1 MWFGTQLSWFF
12 LSSWKLLFHCQP
24 HTKIVSQPCS
34 PSPTV
39 AEPSESDKHME
50 RVQCKLTPCFR
61 LSLAWSATSDTI
73 TKAAA
78 TQTEKGRQKKEKKKD
93 VRFVHKWISAKTQ
106 SAAVSQQLIVG
117 KQLRRVSV
125 SVSEKTLPLW
135 LCLWT
140 SQSSSLLVYLECPRI
155 LWNRGRGCSDNLE
168 KEDTEKRS
176 ELGTISGQ

>member
-1 MWFGTQLSWFF
+1 MYTHTSMWFGTQLSWFF

-39 AEPSESDKHME
+39 AERSESDKHME

-78 TQTEKGRQKKEKKKD
+78 TQTERGRQKIFKKRKRKKGRQICVQPNFSEDTVSGCESTTEGPDSWQTAASCFCQRVRED
-93 VRFVHKWISAKTQ
+93 VAVMTLFMNVTELQ
-106 SAAVSQQLIVG
+106 SAGLPWVS
-117 KQLRRVSV
+117 SY
-125 SVSEKTLPLW
+125 
-135 LCLWT
+135 
-140 SQSSSLLVYLECPRI
+140 SLE
-155 LWNRGRGCSDNLE
+155 
-168 KEDTEKRS
+168 
-176 ELGTISGQ
+176 SGERLFR